1 MKLLIFSIFRNIICE
16 AYEQKSTDNDDN
28 TVKIHL
34 PAFLFENTVGKT
46 KITLTIDI
54 ERENKLNENIYEE
67 IDNDGYMIMTGPKPP
82 PIVLKETPTKVTLQR
97 SFSDV
102 HSYDIGQNDTPQS
115 NNSSPS
121 KTFSFSGM
129 RSFMKKKSSKNNKSL

>member
-1 MKLLIFSIFRNIICE
+1 MKLLFFSIFRNIICE
-16 AYEQKSTDNDDN
+16 VFEQKSINNDDN

-46 KITLTIDI
+46 KLTVTIDV

-82 PIVLKETPTKVTLQR
+82 PISLKETPTKVTLQK
-97 SFSDV
+97 SFSGV
-102 HSYDIGQNDTPQS
+102 HSSGISQNDESQS
-115 NNSSPS
+115 IDSSPS

-129 RSFMKKKSSKNNKSL
+129 RSFMKKKSFKNNKSL